1 MSHTATTAQLALA
14 LALLLLLLTII
25 LPPDYLLRL
34 LLQLLPPAPQMA
46 TLPAADQPNQLHELL
61 QDASSVTSL

>member
-1 MSHTATTAQLALA
+1 MSHTATTAQLAHA